1 MCCIPRI
8 CLYIVFSV
16 SRCQSGCKHS
26 NSLCV
31 LHINRIC
38 VVSHHQPN
46 RWCQLTQ
53 RKLDFIRWPS
63 EKRSCFI
70 QIPYLNESS
79 SKDPSRKYGCFH
91 IAFPIL
97 KAMKN
102 YPSGDLHLD
111 RSHHGDE
118 PRHCCDFGKLWG
130 VSRETVPKKTLDEME
145 CINLDLDLHAPTC
158 WSFFF
163 LDLWAVLCQFSSEF
177 GQNSCGF
184 CSELTNAQKDRNLD
198 SRISDGFFVPYL
210 IVLSFN
216 CHFWKT
222 DSQVSSSI
230 VINTDVRKIT
240 QHTPSTKQTRMTKK
254 RITRKCSVMVFEWG
268 KGVGDSLGRGPIF

>member
-1 MCCIPRI
+1 MVMNLVIAVI
-8 CLYIVFSV
+8 LESYEE
-16 SRCQSGCKHS
+16 
-26 NSLCV
+26 
-31 LHINRIC
+31 
-38 VVSHHQPN
+38 SH
-46 RWCQLTQ
+46 
-53 RKLDFIRWPS
+53 
-63 EKRSCFI
+63 EKQC
-70 QIPYLNESS
+70 
-79 SKDPSRKYGCFH
+79 
-91 IAFPIL
+91 
-97 KAMKN
+97 
-102 YPSGDLHLD
+102 
-111 RSHHGDE
+111 
-118 PRHCCDFGKLWG
+118 
-130 VSRETVPKKTLDEME
+130 PKKHWMKWNVSTWTWTFMLPLVE
-145 CINLDLDLHAPTC
+145 A
-158 WSFFF
+158 FF

-254 RITRKCSVMVFEWG
+254 RITRKCSVMVFWMG
-268 KGVGDSLGRGPIF
+268 QRGWR

>member
-158 WSFFF
+158 WSVFFWIYELYCASF
-163 LDLWAVLCQFSSEF
+163 LLSLVKTHVVFAANWQMPKKTEILIRAYLMVFLCPIWLFWVS
-177 GQNSCGF
+177 
-184 CSELTNAQKDRNLD
+184 LV
-198 SRISDGFFVPYL
+198 ISGKRTHRFQV
-210 IVLSFN
+210 VLS
-216 CHFWKT
+216 
-222 DSQVSSSI
+222 SI
-230 VINTDVRKIT
+230 RMSGKLPNTHQAPNR
-240 QHTPSTKQTRMTKK
+240 Q
-254 RITRKCSVMVFEWG
+254 EWLRRE
-268 KGVGDSLGRGPIF
+268 SLGSVV